1 MQFNDIVKSLESEAE
16 ASFTILENKEV
27 LLVSAENWCKVAEV
41 LKSNTKLN
49 FNYLMC
55 ISSYDKGDGKTYGA
69 AYNLYS
75 TQHNHYIEVRVEVDD
90 TMMIPSVVFLWR
102 TADWHEREAY
112 DMMGIQFDGHPNLQR
127 ILLSNDWEGH
137 PLRKNYEE
145 PDYYHGMP
153 VPKDKSYW
161 E

>member
-1 MQFNDIVKSLESEAE
+1 MQFDEIVKSLELKTKIS
-16 ASFTILENKEV
+16 STILENKDV
-27 LLVSAENWCKVAEV
+27 LLVSAEDWGKVAEV
-41 LKSNTKLN
+41 LKNDAMLN

-55 ISSYDKGDGKTYGA
+55 ISSYDKGDSKTYGA

-75 TQHNHYIEVRVEVDD
+75 TKHNHYIEIRVEVDD
-90 TMMIPSVVFLWR
+90 TVMIPSVVFLWR

-112 DMMGIQFDGHPNLQR
+112 DMMGIQFDGHPNLKR
-127 ILLSNDWEGH
+127 ILLSDDWEGH

>member
-1 MQFNDIVKSLESEAE
+1 MDYANLANYLEGKFDNLISLIKDKTAFKVDHANWSVVSSELKNDKSLD
-16 ASFTILENKEV
+16 FD
-27 LLVSAENWCKVAEV
+27 
-41 LKSNTKLN
+41 
-49 FNYLMC
+49 YLMC
-55 ISSYDKGDGKTYGA
+55 ISSYDCGDNRNYGV

-75 TQHNHYIEVRVEVDD
+75 TTLKHYIEIRVEVSDENS
-90 TMMIPSVVFLWR
+90 IPSVVQHWK

-112 DMMGIQFDGHPNLQR
+112 DMMGISFLDHPNLKR
-127 ILLSNDWEGH
+127 ILLADDWEGH
-137 PLRKNYEE
+137 PLRKKFKE